1 MRQAT
6 RCILATC
13 LFALLPSGVQSAP
26 PTAADSPTH
35 SQQRVGYVNHPGLSR
50 DAAAVLPADAVRAF
64 KEIARSPTQ
73 APILLPERS
82 ALLRSAQ
89 VTFGPSWHGV
99 SMQTLDY
106 SVYVHAS
113 ARAISVPGIRRPPVR
128 IPSLKVPR
136 ISRTHDIVTAHFV
149 AWGVAWDVDIECM
162 GGVEHA
168 LCADDVLVHA
178 FIRSLKRLE
187 PSP

>member
-1 MRQAT
+1 MLLSSGAQSAQKTTVDSPVSAQKTEGQRAYLSHPRLPQAT
-6 RCILATC
+6 AS
-13 LFALLPSGVQSAP
+13 ALPL
-26 PTAADSPTH
+26 
-35 SQQRVGYVNHPGLSR
+35 
-50 DAAAVLPADAVRAF
+50 DAMRALR
-64 KEIARSPTQ
+64 EVARSTTQ
-73 APILLPERS
+73 APVLLPDRS

-113 ARAISVPGIRRPPVR
+113 ARAIAVPGIRRPPVR
-128 IPSLKVPR
+128 VPSLKVPR

-149 AWGVAWDVDIECM
+149 AWGFAWDVDIECM
-162 GGVEHA
+162 GGSAHP
-168 LCADDVLVHA
+168 LCADDILVHELM
-178 FIRSLKRLE
+178 RSLKRLE